1 MDQMMGDGGRFPL
14 ETWFWEMPI
23 CTRWWTTA
31 TVLTSA
37 LVQCQ
42 MVTPFQLFYSFRA
55 VFAKSQY
62 WRLLTTFLYFGPFSL
77 DLLFHVYFLQRY
89 ARLLEESSGR
99 SPAHFSWLLVYSMA
113 SLLLLS
119 PLVSMPFLGHPLSS
133 TLVYIW
139 SRRNP
144 DTRLSFLG
152 LLVFT
157 APYLPWVLMAFSLIL
172 HGSIPKDEIMG
183 VVIGHIWY
191 FFTDVYPPLH
201 NGSRPFDPPGWW
213 RRLFERRQV
222 EETADGINNEIAIAG
237 GPELAADL
245 CQAKAHVNAY
255 KTSKSHLRTALRL
268 AIHYPLTNMRAYWYD
283 GLDGDQRLAHD
294 SGKEV
299 TVEDLKKLGFFDV
312 RSADD
317 AWVRI
322 RVEKDDLI
330 ILPPG
335 IYHRFTTDES
345 NYIKAMRL
353 FKDEPKWT
361 PLNRTKDLDVNPH
374 RKEYV
379 EQYLQNGVSA

>member
-55 VFAKSQY
+55 VFAKSQVCLPLLKQFSFVVNSQYIARRGNSHLHQHPAPLPPTTLSY

-99 SPAHFSWLLVYSMA
+99 SPAHFSWLLVYAMT

-191 FFTDVYPPLH
+191 FFSDVYPPLH

-213 RRLFERRQV
+213 RRLFERRPA
-222 EETADGINNEIAIAG
+222 EETADGTNNDIIIAG
-237 GPELAADL
+237 GPELA
-245 CQAKAHVNAY
+245 
-255 KTSKSHLRTALRL
+255 
-268 AIHYPLTNMRAYWYD
+268 P
-283 GLDGDQRLAHD
+283 
-294 SGKEV
+294 
-299 TVEDLKKLGFFDV
+299 DV
-312 RSADD
+312 R
-317 AWVRI
+317 
-322 RVEKDDLI
+322 
-330 ILPPG
+330 
-335 IYHRFTTDES
+335 
-345 NYIKAMRL
+345 
-353 FKDEPKWT
+353 
-361 PLNRTKDLDVNPH
+361 
-374 RKEYV
+374 
-379 EQYLQNGVSA
+379 

>member
-1 MDQMMGDGGRFPL
+1 MDQVMGDGGRLPL

-42 MVTPFQLFYSFRA
+42 IVTPYQLFYSFRA
-55 VFAKSQY
+55 VFVKSQY

-77 DLLFHVYFLQRY
+77 DLIFHVYFLQRY
-89 ARLLEESSGR
+89 ARLIEESSGR
-99 SPAHFSWLLVYSMA
+99 SPAHFSWLLMYAMS

-157 APYLPWVLMAFSLIL
+157 APYLPWFLMGFSLIL
-172 HGSIPKDEIMG
+172 HGTVPKDEIMG

-201 NGSRPFDPPGWW
+201 NGSRPLDPPAWW
-213 RRLFERRQV
+213 RRLFERRPEPGP
-222 EETADGINNEIAIAG
+222 EETANAINNEIIALG
-237 GPELAADL
+237 GPELAAD
-245 CQAKAHVNAY
+245 
-255 KTSKSHLRTALRL
+255 
-268 AIHYPLTNMRAYWYD
+268 
-283 GLDGDQRLAHD
+283 
-294 SGKEV
+294 
-299 TVEDLKKLGFFDV
+299 V
-312 RSADD
+312 R
-317 AWVRI
+317 
-322 RVEKDDLI
+322 
-330 ILPPG
+330 
-335 IYHRFTTDES
+335 
-345 NYIKAMRL
+345 
-353 FKDEPKWT
+353 
-361 PLNRTKDLDVNPH
+361 
-374 RKEYV
+374 
-379 EQYLQNGVSA
+379 